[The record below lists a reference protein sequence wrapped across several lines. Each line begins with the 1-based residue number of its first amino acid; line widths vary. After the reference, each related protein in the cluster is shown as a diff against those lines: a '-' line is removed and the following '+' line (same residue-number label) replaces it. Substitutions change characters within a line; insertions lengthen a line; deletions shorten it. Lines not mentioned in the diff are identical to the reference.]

1 MSMTDLP
8 LEDLVPHHP
17 PMRFLDRMIA
27 VSPSEAVAETTVRT
41 SNPLFVPGRGLP
53 GYAGLEMM
61 AQAISAIDGMKRKT
75 DGLPPKIGFL
85 LGCRRYHVTSAH
97 FAEGARLRITA
108 TMVFTTGEMFNFD
121 CRIEDDQGIE
131 LAKAAMNV
139 YAPADPSAFLTPGAA

>member
-1 MSMTDLP
+1 MSMTDLS

-27 VSPSEAVAETTVRT
+27 VSPSEAVAETIVRT

-61 AQAISAIDGMKRKT
+61 AQAIAAIDGMKRKT

-85 LGCRRYHVTSAH
+85 LSCRRYHVTSAH
-97 FAEGARLRITA
+97 FAEGAHLRITA

-121 CRIEDDQGIE
+121 CRIEDEHGDE
-131 LAKAAMNV
+131 LAKASMNV
-139 YAPADPSAFLTPGAA
+139 YAPADPSAFLTSGAP